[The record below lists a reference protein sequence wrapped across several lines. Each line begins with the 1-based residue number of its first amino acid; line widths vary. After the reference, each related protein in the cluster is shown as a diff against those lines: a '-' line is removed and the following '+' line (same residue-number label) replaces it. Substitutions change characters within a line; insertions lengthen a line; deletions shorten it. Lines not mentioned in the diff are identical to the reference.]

1 MEACKRI
8 SDRVVVYL
16 DKKKRK
22 DKINGYAY
30 CPLKY
35 GISPLKK
42 KKRISQFFFLNNPR
56 SFPFWANCIAM
67 ATNGASCGL
76 KICIDKYLLC

>member
-42 KKRISQFFFLNNPR
+42 KKRISQFFFKITLAR
-56 SFPFWANCIAM
+56 FPSGQ
-67 ATNGASCGL
+67 TASPWQRMEQAVV
-76 KICIDKYLLC
+76 

>member
-42 KKRISQFFFLNNPR
+42 KKEFHNFF
-56 SFPFWANCIAM
+56 
-67 ATNGASCGL
+67 
-76 KICIDKYLLC
+76 KK